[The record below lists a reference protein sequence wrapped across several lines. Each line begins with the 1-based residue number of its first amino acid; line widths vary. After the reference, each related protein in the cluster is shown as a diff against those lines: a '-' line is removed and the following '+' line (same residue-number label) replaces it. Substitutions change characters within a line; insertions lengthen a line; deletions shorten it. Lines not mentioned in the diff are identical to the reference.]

1 MTGNGRTMTR
11 RLAVLALPVLFAG
24 CQDYFT
30 DFKQQ
35 PSVGTWQQFTH
46 DSAGG
51 ETRPF
56 RGNPQGSVPTTG
68 MLVPS
73 WQVSYTA
80 GIPQLDSM
88 SRLENPV
95 AADARSLENGRKYYQ
110 INCAVCHGVAGDA
123 NTPLRQVNVVM
134 GAVVPPLATGN
145 AVNLSDGYMWG
156 IIRNGRGMMQSY
168 NRIPEMDRW
177 DVVNYIRGL
186 QGRYPVERTA
196 VGFPGQTGDAL
207 PGASVLAPQRP
218 LPFAKPGTQG
228 LAPKPERPA
237 GAAHDGGH
245 E

>member
-1 MTGNGRTMTR
+1 MTVKGNTMTR
-11 RLAVLALPVLFAG
+11 RLAVLALPLLFAG
-24 CQDYFT
+24 CQDWFT

-35 PSVGTWQQFTH
+35 PSVGTWQQFTP

-51 ETRPF
+51 EIRPF

-68 MLVPS
+68 TLVAA
-73 WQVSYTA
+73 WEVSYTP

-88 SRLENPV
+88 SRLANPV
-95 AADARSLENGRKYYQ
+95 AADARSLHNGRMYYQ
-110 INCAVCHGVAGDA
+110 VNCAVCHGEAGDV
-123 NTPLRQVNVVM
+123 NTPLKRVNVVM

-145 AVNLSDGYMWG
+145 AVNLSDGYIWG
-156 IIRNGRGMMQSY
+156 MIRNGRGMMQSY

-196 VGFPGQTGDAL
+196 VGFPGETGAAL
-207 PGASVLAPQRP
+207 PGVSMLAPTRP
-218 LPFAKPGTQG
+218 MPYLKPSTAGMV
-228 LAPKPERPA
+228 PKPARPA
-237 GAAHDGGH
+237 AAEHDGGH